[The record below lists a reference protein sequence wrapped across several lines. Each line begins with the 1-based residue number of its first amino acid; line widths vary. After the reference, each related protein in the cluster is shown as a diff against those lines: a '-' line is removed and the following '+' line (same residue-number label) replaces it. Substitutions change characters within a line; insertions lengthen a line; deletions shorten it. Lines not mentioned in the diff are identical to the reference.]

1 MKQTKIKIF
10 IVLET
15 FENINYRQ
23 NHNWFEAWFDQRKF
37 DQRGQTP
44 NGL

>member
-1 MKQTKIKIF
+1 MEF
-10 IVLET
+10 ET

-23 NHNWFEAWFDQRKF
+23 NHNWFEAWFDAKF
-37 DQRGQTP
+37 DQRRL

>member
-1 MKQTKIKIF
+1 MEF
-10 IVLET
+10 ET

-23 NHNWFEAWFDQRKF
+23 NHNWFEAWFDGKF
-37 DQRGQTP
+37 DQRGHTP